1 MAEYTSHADPLR
13 YDNRVEA
20 SGELGA
26 SHKWLLSMVP
36 AGSRV
41 LDCGCAGG
49 FLASA
54 LRRKHCVVDGVEF
67 EPEAAAKARLVC
79 RRVYEVSLEEPR
91 LAAALHEQQYDRIIF
106 GDVLEHLRDPEV
118 VLAST
123 VSHLA
128 PGGRVLVSIPNIA
141 HWRVRK
147 SLLLGRFDYEEFGL
161 LDRTHLRFYT
171 FEGAC
176 RLAARAGFQIVRH
189 EATLLPPPL
198 PLGKTLIDRIR
209 RSLPNLFAYQTLLEL
224 QPQSTDA
231 AR

>member
-1 MAEYTSHADPLR
+1 MAEYTSDADPLR
-13 YDNRVEA
+13 YDHRVEA

-54 LRRKHCVVDGVEF
+54 LLRKKCVVDGVEF

-79 RRVYEVSLEEPR
+79 RRVYEVSLEVPGF
-91 LAAALHEQQYDRIIF
+91 AAALHEQYDRIIF
-106 GDVLEHLRDPEV
+106 GDVLEHLRDPET
-118 VLAST
+118 VLASMA
-123 VSHLA
+123 SHLA

-141 HWRVRK
+141 HWQVRK

-161 LDRTHLRFYT
+161 LDRTHLRFFTY
-171 FEGAC
+171 EGAR
-176 RLAARAGFQIVRH
+176 RLAATAGFRIVRQ

-198 PLGKTLIDRIR
+198 PLGKTVIDRIR